1 MNQFLDKNGRQFTAG
16 CTFIKEVRGA
26 TRTYF
31 VHKLVATQ
39 VQYGPV
45 VRAVHCQEV
54 TPDTGYHT
62 RTRVTDLL
70 NTIIVDTP

>member
-26 TRTYF
+26 QRTYF
-31 VHKLVATQ
+31 VHTLVAKQ
-39 VQYGPV
+39 SAHCPV
-45 VRAVHCQEV
+45 VRSVHCQEI
-54 TPDTGYHT
+54 TPNTGYHA